1 MRVAHATHTF
11 LVGDDQLRREGEKVV
26 EHGSDE
32 REDGHD
38 NDTEQ
43 RVHALTLPD
52 GSKPEFG
59 HCRLSSMIRQVLPP
73 SVEQIEAAR
82 RVIADHLVPT
92 PTITLSLRGR
102 PVLVKMESLQ
112 PTGSFKVRGALAAV
126 DASRRDDPNGAVITA
141 SAGNHG
147 LGIAYASSVLG
158 VPATVVVPENA
169 SAAKV
174 KKLGNYMIE
183 LIQFG
188 SSFDEAQAHGL
199 ALAEERSI
207 RFISPFNN
215 SDVIAGQSTAF
226 DEILLQAPE
235 LEHLVVSVGG
245 GGLLSGALISRDAH
259 GRSDI
264 RVTGVQPEESA
275 ALYHV
280 LRGATM
286 ADVVHHPTIAD
297 GLAGGGDDGSVTND
311 LIASHDVPLVLVP
324 EIDIRRAVREAVEN
338 NGIVIEGSASA
349 SYAAITND
357 LVDDTTSR
365 IGFIASG
372 RNISLEL
379 LLEILHEPLD

>member
-1 MRVAHATHTF
+1 
-11 LVGDDQLRREGEKVV
+11 
-26 EHGSDE
+26 
-32 REDGHD
+32 
-38 NDTEQ
+38 
-43 RVHALTLPD
+43 
-52 GSKPEFG
+52 
-59 HCRLSSMIRQVLPP
+59 MIRQVLPP
-73 SVEQIEAAR
+73 SVEQIDTAR
-82 RVIADHLVPT
+82 RVIAEHLVPT

-102 PVLVKMESLQ
+102 PVFVKMESLQ

-158 VPATVVVPENA
+158 VPATVVVPQNA

-174 KKLGNYMIE
+174 KKLGNFMIE

-188 SSFDEAQAHGL
+188 SSFDEAQAHAI
-199 ALAEERSI
+199 ALADERSI

-235 LEHLVVSVGG
+235 LEHLVISVGG

-259 GRSDI
+259 DRLDI
-264 RVTGVQPEESA
+264 RVTGVQPKESA

-286 ADVVHHPTIAD
+286 AEVVHRPTIAD
-297 GLAGGGDDGSVTND
+297 GLAAGVTTD
-311 LIASHDVPLVLVP
+311 PSPM
-324 EIDIRRAVREAVEN
+324 
-338 NGIVIEGSASA
+338 
-349 SYAAITND
+349 T
-357 LVDDTTSR
+357 
-365 IGFIASG
+365 
-372 RNISLEL
+372 
-379 LLEILHEPLD
+379 